1 MANLY
6 ELTRAIEEFDL
17 EIDEETGEVTN
28 LDELDAL
35 ELERDTKVE
44 NIALWVKNLTAEA
57 AAIKAEVQ
65 NLTKRQK
72 AAENKAERLKDYLM
86 GNLAGEKFK
95 TPKVA
100 ISYRTSEA
108 VEITDEDLIPEEF
121 LVIKTEYKPDKKAIK
136 DELKAGGEVEG
147 AELVKRT
154 SLQIK

>member
-1 MANLY
+1 MNLY
-6 ELTRAIEEFDL
+6 ELNRAIAEFDL
-17 EIDEETGEVTN
+17 EIDEETGEITN
-28 LDELDAL
+28 LDELDQIT
-35 ELERDTKVE
+35 LERDEKVE
-44 NIALWVKNLTAEA
+44 NIALWVKDLLAEA
-57 AAIKAEVQ
+57 DAIKAEEQ
-65 NLTKRQK
+65 ALAKRRKQ
-72 AAENKAERLKDYLM
+72 AENKAERLKDYLM

-108 VEITDEDLIPEEF
+108 VEILDENLIPEEF
-121 LVIKTEYKPDKKAIK
+121 LAIKTEYKPDKKAIK

>member
-1 MANLY
+1 MNLY
-6 ELTRAIEEFDL
+6 ELNRAIADFDL
-17 EIDEETGEVTN
+17 EIDEETGEVLN
-28 LDELDAL
+28 LAGLDAL
-35 ELERDTKVE
+35 ELERDEKIE

-86 GNLAGEKFK
+86 DNLAGEKFK

-121 LVIKTEYKPDKKAIK
+121 LAIKTEYKPDKKAIK

>member
-1 MANLY
+1 MNLY
-6 ELTRAIEEFDL
+6 ELNRAIADFDL

-28 LDELDAL
+28 LDDLDAL

-44 NIALWVKNLTAEA
+44 SIALWVKNLTAEA

-108 VEITDEDLIPEEF
+108 VEILDEDLIPEEF
-121 LVIKTEYKPDKKAIK
+121 LAIKTEYKPDKKAIK

>member
-1 MANLY
+1 MNLY
-6 ELTRAIEEFDL
+6 ELNRAIAEFDL

-28 LDELDAL
+28 LDELDHIT
-35 ELERDTKVE
+35 LERDEKIE
-44 NIALWVKNLTAEA
+44 NIALWVKDLLAEA
-57 AAIKAEVQ
+57 DAIKAEEQ
-65 NLTKRQK
+65 ALAKRRKQ
-72 AAENKAERLKDYLM
+72 AENKAERLKDYLM

-108 VEITDEDLIPEEF
+108 VEITDEDLIPDEF
-121 LVIKTEYKPDKKAIK
+121 LAIKTEYKPDKKAIK